1 MPLFHH
7 ENRQA
12 SPEAKAFYARVE
24 IAYTIVDFSAAAL
37 FLVGSFLFFS
47 EATQTLATWLFVL
60 GSAAFAMKP
69 TLRLWREVKLYRMGK
84 TTRLAERAEAE

>member
-24 IAYTIVDFSAAAL
+24 IAYTIVDFTAAAL
-37 FLVGSFLFFS
+37 FLVGSLLFFS
-47 EATQTLATWLFVL
+47 DQT
-60 GSAAFAMKP
+60 
-69 TLRLWREVKLYRMGK
+69 
-84 TTRLAERAEAE
+84 

>member
-24 IAYTIVDFSAAAL
+24 IAYKIVDFSAAAL